1 MNRNVC
7 LTVAV
12 LGSALVLYGED
23 AGKGKAMTGWVCN
36 SECVVQGAD
45 RATCDQS
52 CNKKGGDAVFVDDQG
67 NVLKITGKYQEMAKK
82 HMAKHMKIRGT
93 MDEQQTEMERIQFL
107 YEQAP

>member
-52 CNKKGGDAVFVDDQG
+52 CNKKGGDAVS
-67 NVLKITGKYQEMAKK
+67 
-82 HMAKHMKIRGT
+82 IRAT
-93 MDEQQTEMERIQFL
+93 S
-107 YEQAP
+107 